1 MSITGPQSVTSS
13 ASLIDSFPDFVAEM
27 VSHYVFETNFLGRRF
42 MVKRLVLLKLLLLIL
57 TDFKGNTS

>member
-27 VSHYVFETNFLGRRF
+27 ASHYVFETNFLGRRF

>member
-27 VSHYVFETNFLGRRF
+27 ASHYVFETNFLGRRF
-42 MVKRLVLLKLLLLIL
+42 KETSFVETFI
-57 TDFKGNTS
+57 TDTY

>member
-27 VSHYVFETNFLGRRF
+27 ASHYVFETNFLGRRF
-42 MVKRLVLLKLLLLIL
+42 IKRLVLLKLLLLIL